1 MRHETIKTPVHPVSV
16 RLYLCGSLGFCLIPV
31 DQRAGRLHE
40 RFCLARVVDDRGRD
54 SEVKEWKR
62 SRKEI
67 GAWWWLRARGRGEVD
82 EISIYTTP
90 HS

>member
-1 MRHETIKTPVHPVSV
+1 VI
-16 RLYLCGSLGFCLIPV
+16 LV

-40 RFCLARVVDDRGRD
+40 RESVWQGWSMTGGKRL
-54 SEVKEWKR
+54 EVKEWKR

-67 GAWWWLRARGRGEVD
+67 GAWSWLRARSRGEVD

>member
-1 MRHETIKTPVHPVSV
+1 
-16 RLYLCGSLGFCLIPV
+16 
-31 DQRAGRLHE
+31 
-40 RFCLARVVDDRGRD
+40 VVDDRGKGL
-54 SEVKEWKR
+54 EVKEWKR

-67 GAWWWLRARGRGEVD
+67 GAWRWLRARGRGEVD